1 MKLTI
6 LSHSLS
12 SNAAMRAYRLAQAAR
27 TFSDAQLVGPVKDSG
42 PWPGLP
48 NEPWIRTVRYK
59 RFPRFFKSFGS
70 LAEAADGDVLIAVK
84 PYLASF
90 GVALV
95 EAERRQVPVILDV
108 DDLDV
113 AFRPPSMWHS
123 NPALVDLA
131 QPKSAIYVSLLT
143 KAASAANAI
152 TVSSAALQ
160 QRFGGTIVPHGGDT
174 ELFNPARVD
183 RDSARRAVGFT
194 GPTVLFAGTP
204 NPHKGLEVLGRAVAR
219 LANVRVAVT
228 CRDTDLA
235 GANWASLPL
244 QRIPVVPYSSVPALL
259 AAADVVAIPQ
269 LESEV
274 ARYQMP
280 MKVFDAMAMGK
291 PIVASAVSDLP
302 HVLDGC
308 GLLVPPGDVD
318 GLARAIG
325 YLLSHPEEA
334 RTLGDRARARCVE
347 TYSIGQIG
355 KSLCDIVR
363 SVSTRP
369 PGSPSGHPATKS
381 IAGADL

>member
-59 RFPRFFKSFGS
+59 RFPRFFKSFVS

-219 LANVRVAVT
+219 LANVRVGVT

-325 YLLSHPEEA
+325 YLVSHPEEA

-369 PGSPSGHPATKS
+369 PGSPSEHPATKS

>member
-12 SNAAMRAYRLAQAAR
+12 SNAAMRAYRLAQVAR
-27 TFSDAQLVGPVKDSG
+27 TFSDALLVGPVKDSG

-48 NEPWIRTVRYK
+48 RESWIRTVRYK

-70 LAEAADGDVLIAVK
+70 LVEAADGDVLIAVK

-95 EAERRQVPVILDV
+95 EAERRQVPVILDL

-113 AFRPPSMWHS
+113 AFRPRSSWHS
-123 NPALVDLA
+123 NPPLIDLA

-143 KAASAANAI
+143 KAAIAADAI

-160 QRFGGTIVPHGGDT
+160 RRFGGTIVPHGADM
-174 ELFNPARVD
+174 ELFDPARAD
-183 RDSARRAVGFT
+183 RDSARRAFGFT

-204 NPHKGLEVLGRAVAR
+204 NPHKGLEVLGRAVGQ
-219 LANVRVAVT
+219 LPGVKVAVT
-228 CRDTDLA
+228 CRDTDLTA
-235 GANWASLPL
+235 AEWSAWPL
-244 QRIPVVPYSSVPALL
+244 QRIPVVPYAAVPALL

-269 LESEV
+269 LHSEV

-291 PIVASAVSDLP
+291 PIVASTVSDLP

-308 GLLVPPGDVD
+308 GLLVPPGDAEA
-318 GLARAIG
+318 LARAISR
-325 YLLSHPEEA
+325 LLSDPAEA
-334 RTLGDRARARCVE
+334 RLLGDRARRRCFE
-347 TYSIGQIG
+347 TYSLEQIG
-355 KSLCDIVR
+355 NSLCEIVR
-363 SVSTRP
+363 NISARSLTPRTEDPVMNSFDDT
-369 PGSPSGHPATKS
+369 
-381 IAGADL
+381 DL

>member
-12 SNAAMRAYRLAQAAR
+12 SNAAMRAYRLAQVAR
-27 TFSDAQLVGPVKDSG
+27 TFSDAQLLGPVKDSG

-48 NEPWIRTVRYK
+48 NESWIRTVRYK

-95 EAERRQVPVILDV
+95 EAERRQVPVILDL

-113 AFRPPSMWHS
+113 AFRPPSTWHS
-123 NPALVDLA
+123 HPAVVDLA

-143 KAASAANAI
+143 KAAVAANAI
-152 TVSSAALQ
+152 TVSSSALQ
-160 QRFGGTIVPHGGDT
+160 RRFGGTIIPHGGDT
-174 ELFNPARVD
+174 ELFDPERVD
-183 RDSARRAVGFT
+183 RDSARRAFGFV

-204 NPHKGLEVLGRAVAR
+204 NPHKGLEVLGRAVGR
-219 LANVRVAVT
+219 LAGVRVAVT
-228 CRDTDLA
+228 CRDTDLT
-235 GANWASLPL
+235 GANWVALPL
-244 QRIPVVPYSSVPALL
+244 QRVPVVPYATVPALL

-274 ARYQMP
+274 TRYQMP

-291 PIVASAVSDLP
+291 PIVASAISDLP

-308 GLLVPPGDVD
+308 GLLVPPGDIEA
-318 GLARAIG
+318 LTRAIG
-325 YLLSHPEEA
+325 YLLSNPAEA
-334 RTLGDRARARCVE
+334 QMLGDRARARCVE
-347 TYSIGQIG
+347 TYSFGQIG
-355 KSLCDIVR
+355 HSLCNIVG

-369 PGSPSGHPATKS
+369 LTSLSEHPSTKS
-381 IAGADL
+381 IDGTDL